1 MRWRKKERD
10 RVAIA
15 APNKQMK
22 WMNRARS
29 EQLSTAHEK
38 KGSIFEKFLFYL
50 IFGCVLTSVIAVL
63 VYLLTG
69 ASVHARRIADEMLPR
84 AESMSRLATRL
95 QSGQI
100 SYDSFLDFTLKE
112 QLGTRV
118 YIFDENA
125 TLIAYTTENSQVNVP
140 VSQTIL
146 GYGKQVVESGEQLVS
161 TKWRSMDGVVVGVTI
176 VDNLQRVTGA
186 ILMSRPSYEVYSS
199 LMSFVRALMLSSLI
213 ASVFMIIP
221 AYIISRRLTYPIR
234 SMTRASAA
242 MASGNFSVRADESRD
257 DEIGQLGVALN
268 NLSMQLQQN
277 ISNLI
282 LARNRLH
289 VILDGLHEGVIALEA
304 DHSLIYKNQAAC
316 QLLHAC
322 DDEELEKALAPVF
335 SLCDDVRTSGVSKT
349 QTLDLS
355 DQKLLLVVTLSQETN
370 ELAPG
375 TVIVVQDVTAA
386 ERLEQTRRDY
396 VANVSHELRTPI
408 ASIRSLAE
416 ALNDGLVKKEDD
428 QSRYYGYI
436 LRESMRLTRLINDLL
451 ELSRLQSGAVALEK
465 SDFHLDGVISEVV
478 EQTSLVASY
487 SGIRIQ
493 EQWNCEK
500 PLLVHS
506 NNDRIEQVLIALVDN
521 AIKFASDEGE
531 IILDVKKS
539 EEDAR
544 AIVSVMNTGH
554 IPEQHLPHLFERFY
568 KADVSHTDSG
578 TGLGLAIV
586 HEILTHLGE
595 TIEAQN
601 EGEYAVFRF
610 TVELAQSV

>member
-1 MRWRKKERD
+1 MKKMILRRAKEPT
-10 RVAIA
+10 A
-15 APNKQMK
+15 APK
-22 WMNRARS
+22 
-29 EQLSTAHEK
+29 EK
-38 KGSIFEKFLFYL
+38 TGSIFEKFLFYL

-69 ASVHARRIADEMLPR
+69 ASVHARRIAEEMLPR

-112 QLGTRV
+112 QQGTRV
-118 YIFDENA
+118 YIFDEEA
-125 TLIAYTTENSQVNVP
+125 TLIAYTTENVTATEVISQ
-140 VSQTIL
+140 SIL
-146 GYGKQVVESGEQLVS
+146 KYGAQVVSTGEQLIS
-161 TKWRSMDGVVVGVTI
+161 TKWRSADGVVVGVPI
-176 VDNLQRVTGA
+176 VDNLERVTGA
-186 ILMSRPSYEVYSS
+186 ILMTRPSFEVYSS
-199 LMSFVRALMLSSLI
+199 LMSFVRALMLSSLV
-213 ASVFMIIP
+213 ASAFMIVP
-221 AYIISRRLTYPIR
+221 AYFISRRMAKPIR
-234 SMTRASAA
+234 TMTRASAA
-242 MASGNFSVRADESRD
+242 MASGNFNVRADESRD

-268 NLSMQLQQN
+268 HLSTQLQLN

-289 VILDGLHEGVIALEA
+289 VILDGLKEGVVALEA
-304 DHSLIYKNQAAC
+304 DHSLIYQNQAAC
-316 QLLHAC
+316 QLLGVCA
-322 DDEELEKALAPVF
+322 EEDIMRALAPVLP
-335 SLCDDVRTSGVSKT
+335 LCDEVQKSAEARALTIDIGER
-349 QTLDLS
+349 
-355 DQKLLLVVTLSQETN
+355 KLLLVVSLSQETS

-375 TVIVVQDVTAA
+375 TVIVAQDVTAA

-428 QSRYYGYI
+428 RSRYYGYI
-436 LRESMRLTRLINDLL
+436 LRESMRLSRLINDLL
-451 ELSRLQSGAVALEK
+451 ELSRLQSGAIALEK
-465 SDFHLDGVISEVV
+465 GDFHLDGVVSAVV

-487 SGIRIQ
+487 SGIRVT
-493 EQWNCEK
+493 ERWNCEK
-500 PLLVHS
+500 PLLVHANS
-506 NNDRIEQVLIALVDN
+506 DRIEQVLIALIDN
-521 AIKFASDEGE
+521 AIKFAADDGV

-539 EEDAR
+539 EDNAR

-568 KADVSHTDSG
+568 KADMAHSDGG

-586 HEILTHLGE
+586 HEILSHLGE
-595 TIEAQN
+595 GIEAAN

-610 TVELAQSV
+610 TVALSDQV

>member
-1 MRWRKKERD
+1 MSKMMLRRAKEPT
-10 RVAIA
+10 A
-15 APNKQMK
+15 APN
-22 WMNRARS
+22 
-29 EQLSTAHEK
+29 EK
-38 KGSIFEKFLFYL
+38 TGSIFEKFLFYL

-112 QLGTRV
+112 QQGTRV

-125 TLIAYTTENSQVNVP
+125 NLIAYTTESNTTNVLI
-140 VSQTIL
+140 STTIL
-146 GYGKQVVESGEQLVS
+146 EYGAQVVTTGEQLIS
-161 TKWRSMDGVVVGVTI
+161 TKWRSADGVVVGVPI
-176 VDNLQRVTGA
+176 VDNLTRVTGA
-186 ILMSRPSYEVYSS
+186 ILMTRPSFEVYSS
-199 LMSFVRALMLSSLI
+199 LMGFVRALMLSSLV
-213 ASVFMIIP
+213 ASVFMIVP
-221 AYIISRRLTYPIR
+221 AYFISRRMAKPIR
-234 SMTRASAA
+234 TMTRASAA
-242 MASGNFSVRADESRD
+242 MASGNFTVRADESRD

-268 NLSMQLQQN
+268 HLSTQLQLN

-289 VILDGLHEGVIALEA
+289 VILDGLHEGVVALEA
-304 DHSLIYKNQAAC
+304 DHTLIYHNQAAC
-316 QLLHAC
+316 QLLGAC
-322 DDEELEKALAPVF
+322 AEEDIKETLAPVLP
-335 SLCDDVRTSGVSKT
+335 LCDEVQKSGETRTL
-349 QTLDLS
+349 TLDVGERR
-355 DQKLLLVVTLSQETN
+355 LLLVVSLSQETS

-375 TVIVVQDVTAA
+375 TVIVAQDVTAA

-428 QSRYYGYI
+428 RSRYYGYI
-436 LRESMRLTRLINDLL
+436 LRESMRLSRLINDLL

-465 SDFHLDGVISEVV
+465 ADFHLDGVISEVV
-478 EQTSLVASY
+478 DQTSLVASY
-487 SGIRIQ
+487 SGLRIT
-493 EQWNCEK
+493 ERWNCEK

-506 NNDRIEQVLIALVDN
+506 NIDRIEQVLIALIDN
-521 AIKFASDEGE
+521 AIKFASDEGV
-531 IILDVKKS
+531 IILDVKKD
-539 EEDAR
+539 ETNGR

-554 IPEQHLPHLFERFY
+554 IPEEHLPHLFERFY
-568 KADVSHTDSG
+568 KADTAHTDSG

-586 HEILTHLGE
+586 HEILSHLGE
-595 TIEAQN
+595 TIEARN
-601 EGEYAVFRF
+601 EDEYAVFRF
-610 TVELAQSV
+610 TVALSDQV

>member
-1 MRWRKKERD
+1 MKKLTLRRSKET
-10 RVAIA
+10 A
-15 APNKQMK
+15 APK
-22 WMNRARS
+22 
-29 EQLSTAHEK
+29 EK
-38 KGSIFEKFLFYL
+38 TGSIFEKFLFYL

-112 QLGTRV
+112 QQGTRV

-125 TLIAYTTENSQVNVP
+125 KLIAYTTEGKEQNVLIT
-140 VSQTIL
+140 STIL
-146 GYGKQVVESGEQLVS
+146 NYGEQVVTSGEQLVS
-161 TKWRSMDGVVVGVTI
+161 TKWRSVDGVVVGVPV
-176 VDNLQRVTGA
+176 VDNLERVTGA
-186 ILMSRPSYEVYSS
+186 ILMARPSYEVYSS
-199 LMSFVRALMLSSLI
+199 LMSFVRALMLSSLV
-213 ASVFMIIP
+213 ASVFMIVP
-221 AYIISRRLTYPIR
+221 AYFISRRMAKPIR
-234 SMTRASAA
+234 TMTRASAA
-242 MASGNFSVRADESRD
+242 MASGNFTVRADESLD

-268 NLSMQLQQN
+268 HLSTQLQQN

-289 VILDGLHEGVIALEA
+289 VILGGLQEGVVALEA
-304 DHSLIYKNQAAC
+304 DHTLIYHNQAAC
-316 QLLHAC
+316 QLLEAC
-322 DDEELEKALAPVF
+322 EEEEINRVIAPVLP
-335 SLCDDVRTSGVSKT
+335 LCDEVQKNGEPRSL
-349 QTLDLS
+349 TLDIGERR
-355 DQKLLLVVTLSQETN
+355 LLLVVSLSQETS

-375 TVIVVQDVTAA
+375 TVIVAQDVTIA

-428 QSRYYGYI
+428 RSRYYGYI
-436 LRESMRLTRLINDLL
+436 LRESMRLSRLINDLL
-451 ELSRLQSGAVALEK
+451 ELSRLQSGAIALEK
-465 SDFHLDGVISEVV
+465 AEFHLDGVISEVI

-487 SGIRIQ
+487 SGIRVS
-493 EQWNCEK
+493 ERWNCDK

-506 NNDRIEQVLIALVDN
+506 NSDRIEQVLIALVDN
-521 AIKFASDEGE
+521 AIKFASDDGV
-531 IILDVKKS
+531 IILDVKRTQ
-539 EEDAR
+539 DNAR

-554 IPEQHLPHLFERFY
+554 IPEEHLPHLFERFY
-568 KADVSHTDSG
+568 KADTAHTDTG

-586 HEILTHLGE
+586 HEILSHLGE
-595 TIEAQN
+595 SIEAVN

-610 TVELAQSV
+610 TVTLSDQV

>member
-1 MRWRKKERD
+1 MKNKLTRRNPEQS
-10 RVAIA
+10 A
-15 APNKQMK
+15 APK
-22 WMNRARS
+22 
-29 EQLSTAHEK
+29 EK
-38 KGSIFEKFLFYL
+38 TGSIFEKFLFYL

-112 QLGTRV
+112 QQGTRV

-125 TLIAYTTENSQVNVP
+125 TLIAYTTESNAANVMI
-140 VSQTIL
+140 STTIL
-146 GYGKQVVESGEQLVS
+146 DYGKQVVTSGDQLIS
-161 TKWRSMDGVVVGVTI
+161 TKWRSADGVVVGVPI
-176 VDNLQRVTGA
+176 VDNLERVTGA
-186 ILMSRPSYEVYSS
+186 ILMTRPSFEVYSS
-199 LMSFVRALMLSSLI
+199 LMSFVRALMLSSLV
-213 ASVFMIIP
+213 ASVFMIVP
-221 AYIISRRLTYPIR
+221 AYFISRRMAKPIR
-234 SMTRASAA
+234 TMTRASAA
-242 MASGNFSVRADESRD
+242 MASGNFNVRADESLD

-268 NLSMQLQQN
+268 HLATELQRN

-304 DHSLIYKNQAAC
+304 DQSLIYHNQAAC
-316 QLLHAC
+316 QLLGAC
-322 DDEELEKALAPVF
+322 EEAEVKQALAPVLP
-335 SLCDDVRTSGVSKT
+335 LCDEVQRTGEPRVM
-349 QTLDLS
+349 TLDIGER
-355 DQKLLLVVTLSQETN
+355 KLLLVVSLSQETS

-375 TVIVVQDVTAA
+375 TVIVAQDVTAA

-428 QSRYYGYI
+428 RSRYYGYI
-436 LRESMRLTRLINDLL
+436 LRESMRLSRLINDLL

-465 SDFHLDGVISEVV
+465 ADFHLDGVISEVV

-487 SGIRIQ
+487 SGIRVT
-493 EQWNCEK
+493 ERWNCDK
-500 PLLVHS
+500 PLLVRS
-506 NNDRIEQVLIALVDN
+506 NSDRIEQVLIALIDN
-521 AIKFASDEGE
+521 AIKFASDEGM
-531 IILDVKKS
+531 IVLDVKRS
-539 EEDAR
+539 EDNAR

-554 IPEQHLPHLFERFY
+554 IPEEHLPHLFERFY
-568 KADVSHTDSG
+568 KADTAHTDSG

-586 HEILTHLGE
+586 HEILSHLGE
-595 TIEAQN
+595 SIEAGN
-601 EGEYAVFRF
+601 EGDFAVFRF
-610 TVELAQSV
+610 TVALSDQV